1 MRSNILCFLLATLAL
16 VSLCGSARA
25 WGDNGHKIIC
35 EIAFRLA
42 QPDTRSAV
50 RRLIQS
56 DAEFSTFAD
65 SCVFPDHPRRRAS
78 EHFINLPRNS
88 KGLADYCE
96 TDVVNTYRVWL
107 RYELFRGKLDE
118 DGFRASE
125 HNLIEFIKRH
135 ENTKQ
140 HLSEVVAGRLL

>member
-1 MRSNILCFLLATLAL
+1 MRYRIQDTNRERRHASAFKVRCRMRLMRSNILCFLLATLAL

-88 KGLADYCE
+88 KGLADY
-96 TDVVNTYRVWL
+96 
-107 RYELFRGKLDE
+107 
-118 DGFRASE
+118 
-125 HNLIEFIKRH
+125 
-135 ENTKQ
+135 
-140 HLSEVVAGRLL
+140 